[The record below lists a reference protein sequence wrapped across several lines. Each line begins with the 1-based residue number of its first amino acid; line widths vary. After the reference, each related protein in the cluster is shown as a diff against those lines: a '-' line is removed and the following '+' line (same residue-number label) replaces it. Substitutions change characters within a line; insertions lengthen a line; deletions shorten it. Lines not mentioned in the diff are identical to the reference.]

1 MDQKKIIIAIA
12 LSVILFIVIQFFM
25 GPETPEQQQAPLP
38 PDVQQSQ
45 TPEEPTASPEA
56 LPETQA
62 IEAQTG
68 AADRI
73 AVPSPNETAAAEQAL
88 DAPVKRDSRKVT
100 VETNLF
106 TIVLSE
112 KGATIER
119 LALKNYKQT
128 LDKQSPLEELVT
140 SEKNPNG
147 TILTSIWASDDTSR
161 SQLYETTAPEKVL
174 AETEKQSVSFTYTS
188 SDGLLVTKTYSFDPN
203 SYVIGLTI
211 QVYNGTQ
218 KTLSDRLT
226 VALEEDFASRGQTY
240 VFEGPVVKMGKQQIR
255 IKTKKIK
262 DKDRYTGK
270 IDWIADSGRYFL
282 ASIMPVNG
290 DEYDL
295 RLSYTPEKILT
306 STLVYPEKTI
316 QPEQTL
322 TISNDLY
329 FGPKSIPILKEVGH
343 DLHKVVN
350 FGMFDIIAKPCL
362 SLMRFIY
369 DFIPN
374 YGVAIILMTIL
385 IKILLWPLGSKSYKS
400 MAEMR
405 KIQPLLTEIREK
417 YKNDKQKLNQE
428 MMNLYKAYKI
438 NPLGGCLPMIL
449 QIPVF
454 FALYRMLY
462 EAIELRHAPFFGWI
476 QDLAAPDRLFSFPI
490 TIPYMEPPYGIPVL
504 TILMGASMFL
514 QQKMTPVMGDA
525 SQQKVM
531 MLMPI
536 IFTVIFINFSAGLV
550 LYWFVNNIISI
561 GQQYYVQRKY
571 S

>member
-1 MDQKKIIIAIA
+1 MDQKKVIIAIA

-25 GPETPEQQQAPLP
+25 GPDTPEQPQAPLP

-45 TPEEPTASPEA
+45 TEA
-56 LPETQA
+56 AQKTLPKTQVIET
-62 IEAQTG
+62 ETG
-68 AADRI
+68 AADQI
-73 AVPSPNETAAAEQAL
+73 SQPSPLETEAL
-88 DAPVKRDSRKVT
+88 EKAIDAPVAREARNVVVK
-100 VETNLF
+100 TNLF
-106 TIVLSE
+106 QVVLSE
-112 KGATIER
+112 NGAVIER
-119 LALKNYKQT
+119 LALKNYNQT
-128 LDKQSPLEELVT
+128 GDKNSLMEELV
-140 SEKNPNG
+140 SPEKNPNG
-147 TILTSIWASDDTSR
+147 TILTSVWASSDTNLR
-161 SQLYETTAPEKVL
+161 PIYETTAPELVL
-174 AETEKQSVSFTYTS
+174 AENEKQSVSFSYTS
-188 SDGLLVTKTYSFDPN
+188 PTGVVTTKTYTFEPN
-203 SYVIGLTI
+203 SYIISLAV
-211 QVYNGTQ
+211 QVYNGSQ
-218 KTLSDRLT
+218 NTLSDRLT
-226 VALEEDFASRGQTY
+226 VALEEDFTTRGQSY
-240 VFEGPVVKMGKQQIR
+240 VFEGPVVKMGTQQLR

-270 IDWIADSGRYFL
+270 IDWIADSSRYFL
-282 ASIMPVNG
+282 ASVMPING
-290 DEYDL
+290 EEYDL
-295 RLSYTPEKILT
+295 RLNYTPEKMLT

-316 QPEQTL
+316 QPNQTI
-322 TISNDLY
+322 TISSDLY
-329 FGPKSIPILKEVGH
+329 FGPKSIPILKEVGRE
-343 DLHKVVN
+343 LHKVVN
-350 FGMFDIIAKPCL
+350 FGMFDILAKPCL

-374 YGVAIILMTIL
+374 YGAAIILMTIL

-405 KIQPLLTEIREK
+405 KIQPLLTEMREK

-476 QDLAAPDRLFSFPI
+476 QDLAAPDRLFSFPV

-550 LYWFVNNIISI
+550 LYWLVNNIISI
-561 GQQYYVQRKY
+561 GQQYYIQKKY